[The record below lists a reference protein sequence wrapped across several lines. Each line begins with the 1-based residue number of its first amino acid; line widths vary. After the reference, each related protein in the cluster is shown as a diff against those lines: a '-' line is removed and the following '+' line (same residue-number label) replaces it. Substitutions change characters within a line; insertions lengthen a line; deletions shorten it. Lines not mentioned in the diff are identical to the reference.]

1 MFANGVHANEN
12 VPIATRGSII
22 STAIK
27 KFGAKNLSSAFLRN
41 VLTSFFVFSSERK
54 TPKIDHYYNVV
65 MDPQVLLIIIYDIV
79 ILSDIGLAQ
88 QIFVK
93 IT

>member
-1 MFANGVHANEN
+1 M
-12 VPIATRGSII
+12 
-22 STAIK
+22 
-27 KFGAKNLSSAFLRN
+27 
-41 VLTSFFVFSSERK
+41 
-54 TPKIDHYYNVV
+54 YNVV
-65 MDPQVLLIIIYDIV
+65 MDPQVLLIIIYGIV

>member
-1 MFANGVHANEN
+1 M
-12 VPIATRGSII
+12 
-22 STAIK
+22 AIK
-27 KFGAKNLSSAFLRN
+27 TFLAPKMCRPAFLRN